1 MKTVLELTPQKAL
14 KFFMDAENYCSLSLP
29 VYFNFQPVLN
39 YVQEMVVKDDLD
51 SYLKTAKV
59 YPSNFDGV
67 NYKMLINKDGRYAF
81 RPLQIANPF
90 LYYLLVRNITTETN
104 WDTIK
109 SRFRDFKDEH
119 IEVSSIPGLKG
130 KEDKTLVGAT
140 ISNWWE
146 NVEQRTIELSIQYK
160 YMFATDTT
168 NCYSSIYTH
177 AIGWAIE
184 GKDVAKA
191 KRGKASSLGNTID
204 TYIRE
209 MQYGQTNGIPQ
220 GSALFDFIAEIIL
233 GYADKMLTDELQK
246 ENISKYKIIRYRDDY
261 RVFSNSKEEIEK
273 IALVLQ
279 NALADLNFQ
288 MNASKTRLSE
298 NIVEDAIKP
307 DKLYY
312 ITNIPAYRKLNSLFA
327 SFQKELYY
335 ILLIAKRYPNSGTIS
350 RLLNNI
356 GIRIEKRKSIKEN
369 ILVLVAILVE
379 IAILSPKVHQLVLA
393 CISNLISRIETNE
406 EKRAA
411 IEQVRAKLNSLP
423 NIGHTQIWLQRI
435 TYKLDREAG
444 VCPYQEP
451 LCRLM
456 WEEKVNLW
464 NLDWLRDDL
473 KEKLPI
479 LDVCDTEKRDS
490 MVPFI
495 EVNEISIFD
504 Y

>member
-1 MKTVLELTPQKAL
+1 MKTILELTHKEAL
-14 KFFMDAENYCSLSLP
+14 KFFMEVENYCSLSLP
-29 VYFNFQPVLN
+29 AYFNFQPI
-39 YVQEMVVKDDLD
+39 LD
-51 SYLKTAKV
+51 YCKKTVGKSTLDRFLKTPKV

-90 LYYLLVRNITTETN
+90 LYYLLVRDITTKSN
-104 WDTIK
+104 WNKITIK
-109 SRFRDFKDEH
+109 FQEFKDDH
-119 IEVSSIPGLKG
+119 IEVSSIPRLKG
-130 KEDKTLVGAT
+130 EKDKTLVGST

-146 NVEQRTIELSIQYK
+146 NFEQRTIELSIQYK
-160 YMFATDTT
+160 YMFTTDIT
-168 NCYSSIYTH
+168 NCYNSIYTH
-177 AIGWAIE
+177 TISWAIE

-191 KRGKASSLGNTID
+191 NRGKTSSLGNTID
-204 TYIRE
+204 TYIQG

-233 GYADKMLTDELQK
+233 GYADKMLIDELQK

-273 IALVLQ
+273 ISLVLQ
-279 NALADLNFQ
+279 NVLAELNFQ

-298 NIVEDAIKP
+298 NIVEDAIKA

-335 ILLIAKRYPNSGTIS
+335 ILSIAKRYPNSGTIS
-350 RLLNNI
+350 KLLNNI
-356 GIRIEKRKSIKEN
+356 TIRIEKRKSIKEN

-393 CISNLISRIETNE
+393 CISNLISRIKFNE
-406 EKRAA
+406 EKKA
-411 IEQVRAKLNSLP
+411 IVDQVRTKLNSLP
-423 NIGHTQIWLQRI
+423 NIGHIQIWLQRI
-435 TYKLDREAG
+435 TYKLDIETG
-444 VCPYQEP
+444 GNLYQEP
-451 LCRLM
+451 LCQLV
-456 WEEKVNLW
+456 EGKAVDLW
-464 NLDWLRDDL
+464 NLDWLKDDL
-473 KEKLPI
+473 KAGLPI
-479 LDVCDTEKRDS
+479 LQVCDTKKRDS

>member
-1 MKTVLELTPQKAL
+1 MKTILELTHKEAL
-14 KFFMDAENYCSLSLP
+14 NFFMEAENYCSLSLP
-29 VYFNFQPVLN
+29 AYFNFQPVLD
-39 YVQEMVVKDDLD
+39 YVQKMVGKSDLD
-51 SYLKTAKV
+51 SCLKTEKV
-59 YPSNFDGV
+59 YPSHFDGV

-90 LYYLLVRNITTETN
+90 LYYLLVRNITTKSN

-109 SRFRDFKDEH
+109 RRFQDFKDEH
-119 IEVSSIPGLKG
+119 IEVSSIPILKG
-130 KEDKTLVGAT
+130 KEDKTFVGAT

-160 YMFATDTT
+160 YMFTTDIT

-191 KRGKASSLGNTID
+191 KRGKASYLGNTID
-204 TYIRE
+204 TYIQG

-233 GYADKMLTDELQK
+233 GYADKMLTDKLQK
-246 ENISKYKIIRYRDDY
+246 EGISKYKIIRYRDDY
-261 RVFSNSKEEIEK
+261 RVFSNSKEEIER

-279 NALADLNFQ
+279 NVLDDLNFQ
-288 MNASKTRLSE
+288 MNTSKTRLSE

-312 ITNIPAYRKLNSLFA
+312 ITNIPAYRKLNSLFP

-335 ILLIAKRYPNSGTIS
+335 ILSMAKRYPNSGTIS
-350 RLLNNI
+350 KLLNNI
-356 GIRIEKRKSIKEN
+356 GIRIERRKSIKEN

-379 IAILSPKVHQLVLA
+379 IAILSPKVHQLVLV

-406 EKRAA
+406 GKRAT

-423 NIGHTQIWLQRI
+423 NIGHIQIWLQRI
-435 TYKLDREAG
+435 TYKLDMEAG
-444 VCPYQEP
+444 GNPYQEP
-451 LCRLM
+451 LCRL
-456 WEEKVNLW
+456 EEGKSVDLW
-464 NLDWLRDDL
+464 NLDWLKDSL
-473 KEKLPI
+473 KAGLPI
-479 LDVCDTEKRDS
+479 LQVCDTKKRAS

>member
-1 MKTVLELTPQKAL
+1 MKTILELTHKEAL
-14 KFFMDAENYCSLSLP
+14 IFFMEVENYCSLSLP
-29 VYFNFQPVLN
+29 AYFNFQPILD
-39 YVQEMVVKDDLD
+39 YVKEKVRNSSLD
-51 SYLKTAKV
+51 KCLKIEKE
-59 YPSNFDGV
+59 YPSKFEGV
-67 NYKMLINKDGRYAF
+67 NYKMLINKDGKYAF

-90 LYYLLVRNITTETN
+90 LYYLLVRYITTKSN
-104 WDTIK
+104 WNEITT
-109 SRFRDFKDEH
+109 RFEEFKDDH
-119 IEVSSIPGLKG
+119 IEVSSIPRLKG
-130 KEDKTLVGAT
+130 EKDKTLIGAT

-146 NVEQRTIELSIQYK
+146 NFEQRTIELSIQYK
-160 YMFATDTT
+160 YMFTTDIT

-177 AIGWAIE
+177 TISWAIE

-191 KRGKASSLGNTID
+191 NRGKKSSLGNTID
-204 TYIRE
+204 TYIQG

-273 IALVLQ
+273 ISLVLQ
-279 NALADLNFQ
+279 NVLAELNFQ

-298 NIVEDAIKP
+298 NIVEDAIKA

-335 ILLIAKRYPNSGTIS
+335 ILSIAKRYPNSGTIS
-350 RLLNNI
+350 KLLNNI
-356 GIRIEKRKSIKEN
+356 SIRIEKRKSIKEN

-393 CISNLISRIETNE
+393 CISNLISRIKFNE
-406 EKRAA
+406 EKKA
-411 IEQVRAKLNSLP
+411 IVDQVRTKLNSLP
-423 NIGHTQIWLQRI
+423 NIGHIQIWLQRI
-435 TYKLDREAG
+435 TYKLDIETG
-444 VCPYQEP
+444 GNLYQEP
-451 LCRLM
+451 LCQLV
-456 WEEKVNLW
+456 EGKAVDLW
-464 NLDWLRDDL
+464 NLDWLKDDL
-473 KEKLPI
+473 KAGLPI
-479 LDVCDTEKRDS
+479 LQVCDTKKRDS

>member
-1 MKTVLELTPQKAL
+1 MKTILELTHKEAL
-14 KFFMDAENYCSLSLP
+14 KFFMEVENYCSLSLP
-29 VYFNFQPVLN
+29 VYFNFQPVLD
-39 YVQEMVVKDDLD
+39 YVQTTVGKFDLD
-51 SYLKTAKV
+51 SCLKTAKV

-90 LYYLLVRNITTETN
+90 LYYLLVRDITTKSN
-104 WDTIK
+104 WNKITTK
-109 SRFRDFKDEH
+109 FQEFKDDH
-119 IEVSSIPGLKG
+119 IEVSSIPRLKG
-130 KEDKTLVGAT
+130 EKDKTLVGAT

-146 NVEQRTIELSIQYK
+146 NFEQRTIELSIQYK
-160 YMFATDTT
+160 YMFTTDIT

-177 AIGWAIE
+177 TISWAIE
-184 GKDVAKA
+184 GKGVAKA
-191 KRGKASSLGNTID
+191 NRGKTSSLGNTID
-204 TYIRE
+204 TYIQG

-233 GYADKMLTDELQK
+233 GYADKMLTDKLQK
-246 ENISKYKIIRYRDDY
+246 EGISKYKIIRYRDDY
-261 RVFSNSKEEIEK
+261 RVFSNSKEEIER
-273 IALVLQ
+273 IALALQ
-279 NALADLNFQ
+279 NVLADLNFQ
-288 MNASKTRLSE
+288 MNTSKTRLSE
-298 NIVEDAIKP
+298 NIVEGAIKP

-312 ITNIPAYRKLNSLFA
+312 ITNIPAYRKLNSLFP

-335 ILLIAKRYPNSGTIS
+335 ILSMAKRYPNSGTIS
-350 RLLNNI
+350 KLLNNI
-356 GIRIEKRKSIKEN
+356 GIRIERRKSIKEN

-406 EKRAA
+406 EKRVT

-423 NIGHTQIWLQRI
+423 NIGHIQIWLQRI
-435 TYKLDREAG
+435 TYKLDMEAG
-444 VCPYQEP
+444 GNPYQEP
-451 LCRLM
+451 LCQLV
-456 WEEKVNLW
+456 EGKPADLW
-464 NLDWLRDDL
+464 NLDWLKDSL
-473 KEKLPI
+473 KARLPI
-479 LDVCDTEKRDS
+479 LQVCDTNKRDS

>member
-1 MKTVLELTPQKAL
+1 MH
-14 KFFMDAENYCSLSLP
+14 
-29 VYFNFQPVLN
+29 
-39 YVQEMVVKDDLD
+39 
-51 SYLKTAKV
+51 
-59 YPSNFDGV
+59 PSNFDEV

-90 LYYLLVRNITTETN
+90 LYYLLVRDITAKDN
-104 WDTIK
+104 WDKIK
-109 SRFRDFKDEH
+109 QKFQDFKNDH

-130 KEDKTLVGAT
+130 EEDKTLVGAI

-146 NVEQRTIELSIQYK
+146 NTEQRTIELSIQYK
-160 YMFATDTT
+160 YMFTTDIT

-177 AIGWAIE
+177 AIDWAIE
-184 GKDVAKA
+184 GKDIAKEN
-191 KRGKASSLGNTID
+191 KGNSKSLGNTID
-204 TYIRE
+204 KYIQR

-233 GYADKMLTDELQK
+233 GYADKMLTDKLQK
-246 ENISKYKIIRYRDDY
+246 ENINEYKVIRYRDDY

-273 IALVLQ
+273 IALALQ
-279 NALADLNFQ
+279 NVLADLNFQ
-288 MNASKTRLSE
+288 MNTSKTRLSE
-298 NIVEDAIKP
+298 NIIEDAIKP

-312 ITNIPAYRKLNSLFA
+312 ITNIPAYRKLKSLFP

-335 ILLIAKRYPNSGTIS
+335 ILSMAKQYPNSGTIS
-350 RLLNNI
+350 KLLNNI
-356 GIRIEKRKSIKEN
+356 GIRIERRKSIKEN

-406 EKRAA
+406 EKKVT

-423 NIGHTQIWLQRI
+423 NIGHIQIWLQRI
-435 TYKLDREAG
+435 TYKLDLEAG
-444 VCPYQEP
+444 GNPYQER
-451 LCRLM
+451 LCQLIVGNA
-456 WEEKVNLW
+456 VNLW
-464 NLDWLRDDL
+464 NLDWLKDNL
-473 KEKLPI
+473 QKGLPI
-479 LDVCDTEKRDS
+479 LQICDTKKRDS

>member
-1 MKTVLELTPQKAL
+1 MKTVLDLAPQEAL
-14 KFFMDAENYCSLSLP
+14 KFFMDAENYCNLSLP
-29 VYFNFQPVLN
+29 SYFNFQPILD
-39 YVQEMVVKDDLD
+39 YVQKKVGKSTLN
-51 SYLKTAKV
+51 SCLKKGGV
-59 YPSNFDGV
+59 HPSNFDEV

-90 LYYLLVRNITTETN
+90 LYYLLVRDITAKDN
-104 WDTIK
+104 WDKIK
-109 SRFRDFKDEH
+109 QKFQDFKNDH

-130 KEDKTLVGAT
+130 EEDKTLVGAI

-146 NVEQRTIELSIQYK
+146 NTEQRTIELSIQYK
-160 YMFATDTT
+160 YMFTTDIT

-177 AIGWAIE
+177 AIDWAIE
-184 GKDVAKA
+184 GKDIAKEN
-191 KRGKASSLGNTID
+191 KGNSKSLGNTID
-204 TYIRE
+204 KYIQR

-233 GYADKMLTDELQK
+233 GYADKMLTDKLQK
-246 ENISKYKIIRYRDDY
+246 ENINEYKVIRYRDDY

-273 IALVLQ
+273 IALALQ
-279 NALADLNFQ
+279 NVLADLNFQ
-288 MNASKTRLSE
+288 MNTSKTRLSE
-298 NIVEDAIKP
+298 NIIEDAIKP

-312 ITNIPAYRKLNSLFA
+312 ITNIPAYRKLKSLFP

-335 ILLIAKRYPNSGTIS
+335 ILSMAKQYPNSGTIS
-350 RLLNNI
+350 KLPNNI
-356 GIRIEKRKSIKEN
+356 GIRIERRKSIKEN

-406 EKRAA
+406 EKKVT

-423 NIGHTQIWLQRI
+423 NIGHIQIWLQRI
-435 TYKLDREAG
+435 TYKLDLEAG
-444 VCPYQEP
+444 GNPYQER
-451 LCRLM
+451 LCQLIVGNA
-456 WEEKVNLW
+456 VNLW
-464 NLDWLRDDL
+464 NLDWLKDNL
-473 KEKLPI
+473 QKGLPI
-479 LDVCDTEKRDS
+479 LQICDTKKRDS

>member
-1 MKTVLELTPQKAL
+1 MKTILELTHKEAL
-14 KFFMDAENYCSLSLP
+14 KFFMEVENYCSLSLP
-29 VYFNFQPVLN
+29 VYFNFQPVLD
-39 YVQEMVVKDDLD
+39 YVQTTVGKFDLD
-51 SYLKTAKV
+51 SCLETKKV

-90 LYYLLVRNITTETN
+90 LYYLLVRDITTESNWNKITN
-104 WDTIK
+104 
-109 SRFRDFKDEH
+109 RFQEFKNDH
-119 IEVSSIPGLKG
+119 IEVSSIPRLKG
-130 KEDKTLVGAT
+130 EKDKTLLGAT

-146 NVEQRTIELSIQYK
+146 DFEQRTIELSIQYK
-160 YMFATDTT
+160 YMFTTDIT

-177 AIGWAIE
+177 TISWAIE

-191 KRGKASSLGNTID
+191 NRGKTSSLGNIID
-204 TYIRE
+204 TYIQG

-220 GSALFDFIAEIIL
+220 GSALFDFIAEIVL
-233 GYADKMLTDELQK
+233 GYADMELRNK
-246 ENISKYKIIRYRDDY
+246 LEEETISEYKIIRYRDDY

-273 IALVLQ
+273 ISLVLQ
-279 NALADLNFQ
+279 NVFAELNFQ

-298 NIVEDAIKP
+298 NIVEDAIKA

-335 ILLIAKRYPNSGTIS
+335 ILSIAKRYPNSGTIS
-350 RLLNNI
+350 KLLNNI
-356 GIRIEKRKSIKEN
+356 SIRIEKRKSIKEN

-393 CISNLISRIETNE
+393 CISNLISRIKFNE
-406 EKRAA
+406 EKKA
-411 IEQVRAKLNSLP
+411 IVDQVRTKLNSLP
-423 NIGHTQIWLQRI
+423 NIGHIQIWLQRI
-435 TYKLDREAG
+435 TYKLDIETG
-444 VCPYQEP
+444 VNLYQEP
-451 LCRLM
+451 LCQLV
-456 WEEKVNLW
+456 EGKAVDLW
-464 NLDWLRDDL
+464 NLDWLKDDL
-473 KEKLPI
+473 KAGLPI
-479 LDVCDTEKRDS
+479 LQVCDTKKRDS

>member
-1 MKTVLELTPQKAL
+1 MKPVLELTHQKAL

-29 VYFNFQPVLN
+29 VYFNFQPVLD
-39 YVQEMVVKDDLD
+39 YVQKMVGKSDLD
-51 SYLKTAKV
+51 SCLKTAKV

-90 LYYLLVRNITTETN
+90 LYYLLVRNITTKSN

-109 SRFRDFKDEH
+109 RRFQDFKDEH

-160 YMFATDTT
+160 YMFTTDIT

-204 TYIRE
+204 TYIQG

-233 GYADKMLTDELQK
+233 GYADKMLTDKLQK
-246 ENISKYKIIRYRDDY
+246 ENISKYKIIRHRDDY

-279 NALADLNFQ
+279 NVLADLNFQ

-312 ITNIPAYRKLNSLFA
+312 ITNIPAYRKLNSLFD

-335 ILLIAKRYPNSGTIS
+335 ILSIAKRYPNSGTIS
-350 RLLNNI
+350 SLLNNI

-393 CISNLISRIETNE
+393 CISNLISRIEINE
-406 EKRAA
+406 EKIDV
-411 IEQVRAKLNSLP
+411 IEQVLAKLNSLP

-435 TYKLDREAG
+435 TYKLDMGAG
-444 VCPYQEP
+444 GYPYQEP
-451 LCRLM
+451 LCQLV
-456 WEEKVNLW
+456 EGKAVDLW
-464 NLDWLRDDL
+464 NLNWLKDNF
-473 KEKLPI
+473 KAGLPI
-479 LDVCDTEKRDS
+479 LQVCDTNKRDS

-495 EVNEISIFD
+495 DVNEISIFD

>member
-1 MKTVLELTPQKAL
+1 MKTILELTHKEAL
-14 KFFMDAENYCSLSLP
+14 IFFMEAENYCSLSLP
-29 VYFNFQPVLN
+29 AYFNFQPILDYCKKTVG
-39 YVQEMVVKDDLD
+39 KSTLD
-51 SYLKTAKV
+51 SCLKTQKV
-59 YPSNFDGV
+59 YPSYFDGV

-90 LYYLLVRNITTETN
+90 LYYLLVRDITTKFNWNKITN
-104 WDTIK
+104 
-109 SRFRDFKDEH
+109 RFQEFKNDH
-119 IEVSSIPGLKG
+119 IEVSSIPRLKG
-130 KEDKTLVGAT
+130 EKDKTLVGAT

-146 NVEQRTIELSIQYK
+146 DFEQRTIELSIQYK
-160 YMFATDTT
+160 YMFTTDIT

-177 AIGWAIE
+177 TISWAIE

-191 KRGKASSLGNTID
+191 NRGKTSSLGNTID
-204 TYIRE
+204 TYIQG

-261 RVFSNSKEEIEK
+261 RVFSNIKEEIEK
-273 IALVLQ
+273 ISLVLQ
-279 NALADLNFQ
+279 NVLAELNFQ

-298 NIVEDAIKP
+298 NIVEDAIKA

-335 ILLIAKRYPNSGTIS
+335 ILSIAKRYPNSGTIS
-350 RLLNNI
+350 KLLNNI
-356 GIRIEKRKSIKEN
+356 TIRIEKRKSIKEN

-393 CISNLISRIETNE
+393 CISNLISRIKFNE
-406 EKRAA
+406 EKKA
-411 IEQVRAKLNSLP
+411 IVDQVRTKLNYLP
-423 NIGHTQIWLQRI
+423 NIGHIQIWLQRI
-435 TYKLDREAG
+435 TYKLDIETG
-444 VCPYQEP
+444 GNLYQEP
-451 LCRLM
+451 LCQLV
-456 WEEKVNLW
+456 EGNAVDLW
-464 NLDWLRDDL
+464 NLDWLKDGL
-473 KEKLPI
+473 KAGLPI
-479 LDVCDTEKRDS
+479 LQVCDTKKRDS

>member
-1 MKTVLELTPQKAL
+1 MKTVLDLAPQEAL
-14 KFFMDAENYCSLSLP
+14 KFFMDAENYCNLSLP
-29 VYFNFQPVLN
+29 SYFNFQPILD
-39 YVQEMVVKDDLD
+39 YVQKKVGKSTLN
-51 SYLKTAKV
+51 SCLKKGGV
-59 YPSNFDGV
+59 HPSNFDEV

-90 LYYLLVRNITTETN
+90 LYYLLVRDITAKDN
-104 WDTIK
+104 WDKIK
-109 SRFRDFKDEH
+109 QKFQDFKNDH

-130 KEDKTLVGAT
+130 EEDKTLVGAI

-146 NVEQRTIELSIQYK
+146 NTEQRTIELSIQYK
-160 YMFATDTT
+160 YMFTTDIT

-177 AIGWAIE
+177 AIDWAIE
-184 GKDVAKA
+184 GKDIAKEN
-191 KRGKASSLGNTID
+191 KGNSKSLGNTID
-204 TYIRE
+204 KYIQR

-233 GYADKMLTDELQK
+233 GYADKMLTDKLQK
-246 ENISKYKIIRYRDDY
+246 ENINEYKVIRYRDDY

-273 IALVLQ
+273 IALALQ
-279 NALADLNFQ
+279 NVLADLNFQ
-288 MNASKTRLSE
+288 MNTSKTRLSE
-298 NIVEDAIKP
+298 NIIEDAIKP

-312 ITNIPAYRKLNSLFA
+312 ITNIPAYRKLKSLFP

-335 ILLIAKRYPNSGTIS
+335 ILSMAKQYPNSGTIS
-350 RLLNNI
+350 KLLNNI
-356 GIRIEKRKSIKEN
+356 GIRIERRKSIKEN

-406 EKRAA
+406 EKKVT

-423 NIGHTQIWLQRI
+423 NIGHIQIWLQRI
-435 TYKLDREAG
+435 TYKLDLEAG
-444 VCPYQEP
+444 GNPYQER
-451 LCRLM
+451 LCQLIVGNA
-456 WEEKVNLW
+456 VNLW
-464 NLDWLRDDL
+464 NLDWLKDNL
-473 KEKLPI
+473 QKGLPI
-479 LDVCDTEKRDS
+479 LQICDTKKRDS